1 MSQIKNR
8 KALIYNTLKEIIE
21 ENEEQCAGGKG
32 FDTLMIAK
40 RCKLERTNVSRIL
53 NELCQEGLLVKS
65 DGRPVLYK
73 PAYSFAF
80 QSDKPAIHT
89 DNHWLSFIGFDG
101 SLASQVEQG
110 VAAITYPDGLHIL
123 ITGSSGTGKTLFAKL
138 LYQTAVQK
146 QIIPPQAP
154 FITFNCA
161 DYASNPQLLLA
172 QLFGYAKGA
181 FTGADKEQPGLVNA
195 ADNGFLFLDEI
206 HRLPPEGQEMLY
218 LLLDQKVYH
227 RLGEPGNLR
236 PVNIRFV
243 AATTENPET
252 SLLLPFTRRI
262 PVLINL
268 PMLSERPS
276 SEKEAIITA
285 FFQSEAKNL
294 GCTLILSG
302 KVLEYLLECN
312 SPGNIGQLRNYIKL
326 ICANALYRIKTQN
339 TSSEKENTYKINLDA
354 LPPKVLLNKSLFRW
368 GTSESSMKSIIIT
381 GKSIK
386 YKLSHTSKKNYDFN
400 NRTSLSGVCKKHLL
414 KVVVITQGHATAS
427 SIADATNNILNT
439 NLVSAL
445 NLDLKADNLITEQ
458 KIEHFFNSLNDF
470 SDFLVFIDTPALTG
484 SILNIAQTME
494 FNVNIANNITTSLVT
509 EATRLAL
516 LKGSSSEGILNQ
528 LVANPSIPFHTDN
541 IETIK
546 QNSVKN
552 KVILTTCISG
562 TGTAERVKRLLDDI
576 FPFLPSVGCEIV
588 CLKAEQVK
596 ENSAFNVK
604 QNLSSF
610 SNQIAMVIGTIDPK
624 ITGAT
629 FIPVEDFLTE
639 QGVRKAADLLRNKF
653 DIKKT
658 KDISKQ
664 IIKSFSTETLL
675 EYLTVLNP
683 RIAANSAHRFI
694 ENVENTLRISI
705 SHNVRLR
712 LLVHTAC
719 MLERQILSNNSLDYP
734 ISQWKTPPAKMEAM
748 LQVLRAAA
756 INLEKGFTITI
767 PDDELAIIADIILNK
782 KEETT
787 CPVSD

>member
-1 MSQIKNR
+1 MSRIKNR
-8 KALIYNTLKEIIE
+8 KTLIYNTLKEMIE
-21 ENEEQCAGGKG
+21 KNEGQCANIKG

-40 RCKLERTNVSRIL
+40 RCRLDRTNVSRIL
-53 NELCQEGLLVKS
+53 NELCQDGLLVKS
-65 DGRPVLYK
+65 EGRPVLYK
-73 PAYSFAF
+73 PASDFVL
-80 QSDKPAIHT
+80 QTDKPVMLY
-89 DNHWLSFIGFDG
+89 DNHWLSFIGSDG

-110 VAAITYPDGLHIL
+110 VAAIAYPDGLHIL

-146 QIIPPQAP
+146 QIFHPQAP

-227 RLGEPGNLR
+227 RLGESGNLR
-236 PVNIRFV
+236 SVNIRFV

-268 PMLSERPS
+268 PTLSERPL
-276 SEKEAIITA
+276 SEKEAIINA
-285 FFQSEAKNL
+285 FFQSEAKKI
-294 GCTLILSG
+294 GCTLVLSG
-302 KVLEYLLECN
+302 KVLEYLLEYS
-312 SPGNIGQLRNYIKL
+312 SPGNIGQLRNDIKL
-326 ICANALYRIKTQN
+326 ICANALYRNYTQDL
-339 TSSEKENTYKINLDA
+339 SSEKGNTYKINLDS
-354 LPPKVLLNKSLFRW
+354 LPSKTVLNKSIFSW
-368 GTSESSMKSIIIT
+368 GTSKSSQKSIIIN
-381 GKSIK
+381 GGSIK
-386 YKLSHTSKKNYDFN
+386 YEHSHTPSK
-400 NRTSLSGVCKKHLL
+400 SLNFDDLKGLSDNCKKHSL
-414 KVVVITQGHATAS
+414 KIVVIAQGFSTAT
-427 SIADATNNILNT
+427 SIADTANSLLKT

-445 NLDLKADNLITEQ
+445 NLDLKTDNSITEQ
-458 KIEHFFNSLNDF
+458 EIEHFFNSLIDYGSF
-470 SDFLVFIDTPALTG
+470 VVFIDTPALAG
-484 SILNIAQTME
+484 SVHNIAQTLKL
-494 FNVNIANNITTSLVT
+494 NVSIVNNITTSLVI
-509 EATRLAL
+509 EAARLAL
-516 LKGSSSEGILNQ
+516 LKDSSPEGILNQ
-528 LVANPSIPFHTDN
+528 LVADPSIPFHTDN

-546 QNSVKN
+546 QNSFKD

-562 TGTAERVKRLLDDI
+562 TGTAERVKRLLNDI

-588 CLKAEQVK
+588 CLKAEQIK
-596 ENSAFNVK
+596 DNTASNLK
-604 QNLSSF
+604 QNLSSL

-624 ITGAT
+624 IPGAT

-639 QGVRKAADLLRNKF
+639 PGVRKAADLLRNKF
-653 DIKKT
+653 DIRKT
-658 KDISKQ
+658 EDISKQ

-694 ENVENTLRISI
+694 EDVENALRISI

-719 MLERQILSNNSLDYP
+719 MLERQILSNNSLEYP
-734 ISQWKTPPAKMEAM
+734 ISQWQTPPAKMEPI

-767 PDDELAIIADIILNK
+767 PDDELALIADIILHK

-787 CPVSD
+787 CPISD